1 MSDIRLIA
9 LDLDG
14 TLLNSSKELSKANA
28 DALAHAAAR
37 GIEIVPTTGRF
48 FSGMP
53 ECIRALPYL
62 HYIPE
67 VMQLL
72 PGVGEVSY
80 NVRIGTVL
88 VKYDAQKVSAARILE
103 WIGAVVDEGVAL
115 AGEGAW
121 QASDE
126 ERLRA
131 LALERLK
138 RRLSRF

>member
-1 MSDIRLIA
+1 MNALQERILRACLKPAVECDLPGRLR
-9 LDLDG
+9 LRF
-14 TLLNSSKELSKANA
+14 SKA
-28 DALAHAAAR
+28 DRL
-37 GIEIVPTTGRF
+37 
-48 FSGMP
+48 P
-53 ECIRALPYL
+53 EQALPYL

-138 RRLSRF
+138 RRVSRF